1 MTNPLEPNKVV
12 DLQARQAQMNPAG
25 PNERN
30 TELLKALRAHAL
42 KRIGGLIAGVFDGVD
57 DALFDMAEKAE
68 NNSIQTRFFDGM
80 REVRKKRPVMER
92 LVQDNISRA
101 FVDFVNPSRRAQDA
115 ARQQEAG
122 LSLVDEGELEE
133 SLAASSMAGKA
144 ENKSSRLLFALN
156 QRLSALMNGAKV
168 GDDENPVG
176 PKNIIKAFQQTL
188 KELEGDM
195 QMIKLIILKL
205 FDKQVIAQLDPLFEE
220 FNQQLLEGGI
230 LPQLKSTPNVR
241 RGSSGAS
248 ATNMQS
254 GTHAAE
260 MMTDSG
266 APYTQPGSNMA
277 MDTGYGGQSSATDA
291 MQMEMFNSLR
301 SLLAARHSGYASVSL
316 GQGGGSMTNSAGLA
330 GAAVSPTGYGMSQ
343 PYAPMVAQG
352 PTLSAADLLNALSIL
367 QNQIVQP
374 HAGQIGVPSY
384 GLAPP
389 NLQAISQVK
398 GELLQQAE
406 KLGRQDHK
414 VTAADE
420 DTIDLVG
427 MLFEFI
433 LQDKNLPPEIQAQLA
448 RLQIPYLKVAIL
460 DKHLFAKKDHPARRL
475 LDEMAQAGVGWSE
488 ESDKDKRLI
497 ERIRHIV
504 ENLLKDFDDD
514 TGIFEREYQAFVEFF
529 AGLKKRADVA
539 EQRTT
544 EAAHGREKLQA
555 ARKTAA
561 KEILIRMEDKPV
573 PEVIRHLLTRPWANV
588 LVLTSLR
595 QGEGSHQWHAS
606 LRVADELIW
615 SAQRKETDE
624 ERDRLRALIPELEKA
639 LRQGLSLVAYQ
650 ESDVTH
656 LISELNKLYTVLL
669 EPPVSRAAIMPANEL
684 QEGVELSEFE
694 DTVMPL
700 EEIKPE
706 FVPPPAS
713 ASDDTNFVDEIVLGA
728 KGEEDHDEEDLVDDE
743 YVEIARAVK
752 VGTWVEFR
760 EANGHVERAKLS
772 WISPISAKYL
782 FVNRKGLKVGDKT
795 VWGLAAELRVGTA
808 EVLEDVPLFDRAL
821 DAIVE
826 RLKTTVAPA
835 ETLSVTDTKAETD
848 NRVPEGSIG
857 ESV

>member
-1 MTNPLEPNKVV
+1 MTNPTEPNKVV
-12 DLQARQAQMNPAG
+12 DLQSRQAQLNPTG
-25 PNERN
+25 LSERHS
-30 TELLKALRAHAL
+30 ELLKSLRVHAM
-42 KRIGGLIAGVFDGVD
+42 KRLGILVAGVFDGVD

-92 LVQDNISRA
+92 QVQDNISRA
-101 FVDFVNPSRRAQDA
+101 FVEFVNPSRRVQDA
-115 ARQQEAG
+115 KQEAG
-122 LSLVDEGELEE
+122 LSLVEEGELEE

-144 ENKSSRLLFALN
+144 ENKSSRVLFALN
-156 QRLSALMNGAKV
+156 QRMSALMNGAKV
-168 GDDENPVG
+168 GDDENPIG
-176 PKNIIKAFQQTL
+176 PKNLIRAFQLTL
-188 KELEGDM
+188 KELEGEV

-205 FDKQVIAQLDPLFEE
+205 FDKQVIAQLDPLYEE
-220 FNQQLLEGGI
+220 FNQQLVDGGL
-230 LPQLKSTPNVR
+230 LPQLKATPSVR
-241 RGSSGAS
+241 RTPSGGA
-248 ATNMQS
+248 AT
-254 GTHAAE
+254 A
-260 MMTDSG
+260 
-266 APYTQPGSNMA
+266 
-277 MDTGYGGQSSATDA
+277 SSAPTSDTDA
-291 MQMEMFNSLR
+291 DPNLGYAQMPQGPVSGGMGPEGGYAQGNASVESMMQLEMFNSLR
-301 SLLAARHSGYASVSL
+301 SLLAARHSGYGNTQAGPAQ
-316 GQGGGSMTNSAGLA
+316 GQMHAHMGGQMQQNYPMGQT
-330 GAAVSPTGYGMSQ
+330 
-343 PYAPMVAQG
+343 YAPMVPQG
-352 PTLSAADLLNALSIL
+352 PTLSASDLLNALSIL
-367 QNQIVQP
+367 QNQVMQP
-374 HAGQIGVPSY
+374 QVGGQSHGQSY
-384 GLAPP
+384 GFAMPS
-389 NLQAISQVK
+389 LQAVSQVK

-406 KLGRQDHK
+406 RLGGQDHK

-488 ESDKDKRLI
+488 ESDRDRRLI
-497 ERIRHIV
+497 ERIRQIV

-514 TGIFEREYQAFVEFF
+514 TGIFDREYQNFVEFF

-539 EQRTT
+539 EARTT
-544 EAAHGREKLQA
+544 EAAHGREKLQS

-595 QGEGSHQWHAS
+595 QGEGSHQWQAS

-624 ERDRLRALIPELEKA
+624 DRSRLRALIPELEKA

-650 ESDVTH
+650 EADVAH
-656 LISELNKLYTVLL
+656 LISELHKLYGVLL
-669 EPPVSRAAIMPANEL
+669 EPPAERVVDNNSLDLSDFDDDAIPMDA
-684 QEGVELSEFE
+684 
-694 DTVMPL
+694 
-700 EEIKPE
+700 KPV

-713 ASDDTNFVDEIVLGA
+713 ANDDTNFVDEIVLGV
-728 KGEEDHDEEDLVDDE
+728 KGEEDHDEEEMVDDE
-743 YVEIARAVK
+743 YVEVARGIK

-795 VWGLAAELRVGTA
+795 VWGLAAELRLGTA

-826 RLKTTVAPA
+826 RLKTGVAPVEEVA
-835 ETLSVTDTKAETD
+835 EEMATTA
-848 NRVPEGSIG
+848 VPEGSIG
-857 ESV
+857 ESN